1 MFSSSHTMLHLR
13 ERQAGQ
19 DDNLLTR
26 GRHHLADALIAA
38 ISLEDLHQPQ
48 FTMRS
53 LVRIATLL
61 AATALVSAGAPA
73 PQDVAQRI
81 VNQVSLLPAAGVGV
95 EGVCGP

>member
-1 MFSSSHTMLHLR
+1 MLHLR

-26 GRHHLADALIAA
+26 GRHHLADAKSALIAA
-38 ISLEDLHQPQ
+38 ISLEDLH
-48 FTMRS
+48 MRS

-61 AATALVSAGAPA
+61 AATALASAGAPA